1 MAKQTAANI
10 KTQAA
15 AIATALNTSLSD
27 TVLTGIHP
35 DWKRPEHPIR
45 DFSKWVKMDDQGTF
59 TANDAYIDAA
69 HADSMNPGQ
78 AYSEKDN
85 RVTNAPS

>member
-10 KTQAA
+10 KTQVAL
-15 AIATALNTSLSD
+15 IATALNTSLSD

-35 DWKRPEHPIR
+35 DWADPAHPLRKIANL
-45 DFSKWVKMDDQGTF
+45 VKMDNAGTF

-69 HADSMNPGQ
+69 YLDNLSPGVAFSQ
-78 AYSEKDN
+78 KHD
-85 RVTNAPS
+85 RVTNAPA

>member
-1 MAKQTAANI
+1 MAKPTVANA

-15 AIATALNTSLSD
+15 AIATALNSALSD
-27 TVLTGIHP
+27 TVLTGIFP
-35 DWKRPEHPIR
+35 DWKEPGHPMR
-45 DFSKWVKMDDQGTF
+45 KWQNFVKMDDQGTF

-69 HADSMNPGQ
+69 YADSMNPGV
-78 AYSEKDN
+78 AFSEKDN